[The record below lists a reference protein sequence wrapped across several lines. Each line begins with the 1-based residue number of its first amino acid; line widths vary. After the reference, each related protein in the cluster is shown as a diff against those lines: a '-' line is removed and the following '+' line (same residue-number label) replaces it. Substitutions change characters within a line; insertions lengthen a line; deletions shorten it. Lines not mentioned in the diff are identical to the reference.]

1 MPEEENPF
9 MVAPKPAKKE
19 PERELTFG
27 TDEVVSFMVAPGE
40 AKEKSDKLFDDTQK
54 PHWEKSGT
62 PMWDRKD
69 LNVTNPEYEVVEH
82 DEEE

>member
-1 MPEEENPF
+1 

-19 PERELTFG
+19 PEREMTFG
-27 TDEVVSFMVAPGE
+27 TDEVVSFMVTPGE
-40 AKEKSDKLFDDTQK
+40 TKDSTKNLFDDAPK

-69 LNVTNPEYEVVEH
+69 LNVDNPDYEVVDH
-82 DEEE
+82 DEEK

>member
-1 MPEEENPF
+1 MSEENNPF
-9 MVAPKPAKKE
+9 MVAPKPVKKE
-19 PERELTFG
+19 PEREITFG

-40 AKEKSDKLFDDTQK
+40 AKDTTKSLVDNAPK

-69 LNVTNPEYEVVEH
+69 LNVDNPDYEVVDH
-82 DEEE
+82 EEE